1 VEVTVKIAVPKE
13 TWEGERRVGLVP
25 ESVSPLLKIGL
36 SVTVETGAGASA
48 GFSDDDYAQ
57 AGAEI
62 TSGDVLAAGDVV
74 LKVRAPSTAEVERL
88 RPGTVLLA
96 LMDPA
101 VNESLIAGLA
111 GRKVSVLSLE
121 RIPRITRA
129 QSMDVLSSQATVAGY
144 MAVLMAAQRLPRF
157 FPMLMTAAGTIK
169 AAQVLIIG
177 AGVAGLQAIGT
188 AKRLG
193 ARVKAS
199 DVRPA
204 AREEVESLGA
214 RFVGAELLDE
224 AAKAEGGYAKEQT
237 EEQKARQK
245 EVLRDSISKTD
256 VIICSALVAGGRAPV
271 VLDAPSVEV
280 MKQGSVII
288 DLAAEQGG
296 NCALTQPGQEVI
308 HQGVTICGLLNVTS
322 MKAADASRMFSRN
335 LTNLMKHLA
344 PKGEMATLAED
355 EIARACLVAHD
366 GQVWSGGSPATE
378 AGAAGGKS

>member
-1 VEVTVKIAVPKE
+1 MKIAVPKE

-36 SVTVETGAGASA
+36 SVTVEAGAGASA

-62 TSGDVLAAGDVV
+62 TSGNVLAAGDVV
-74 LKVRAPSTAEVERL
+74 LKVRAPSPAEVERL

>member
-1 VEVTVKIAVPKE
+1 MKIAVPKE

-36 SVTVETGAGASA
+36 SVTVEAGAGASA
-48 GFSDDDYAQ
+48 GFSDDDFAQ

-74 LKVRAPSTAEVERL
+74 LKVRAPSPAEVERL

-121 RIPRITRA
+121 RIPRISRA

>member
-1 VEVTVKIAVPKE
+1 MKIAVPKE

-62 TSGDVLAAGDVV
+62 TSGNVLAAGDVV
-74 LKVRAPSTAEVERL
+74 LKVRAPSPAEVERL

>member
-1 VEVTVKIAVPKE
+1 MKIAVPKE

-74 LKVRAPSTAEVERL
+74 FKVRAPSPAEVERL

-121 RIPRITRA
+121 RIPRISRA

-157 FPMLMTAAGTIK
+157 FPMMMTAAGTIK

>member
-1 VEVTVKIAVPKE
+1 VKIAVPKE
-13 TWEGERRVGLVP
+13 TWVGERRVGLVP
-25 ESVSPLLKIGL
+25 ESVPPLLKTGARIIM
-36 SVTVETGAGASA
+36 EAGAGAFA
-48 GFSDDDYAQ
+48 GFSDDDYAKV
-57 AGAEI
+57 GAEI
-62 TSGDVLAAGDVV
+62 VASDVLGSGDVV
-74 LKVRAPSTAEVERL
+74 LKVRAPSPAEVERL
-88 RPGTVLLA
+88 RPGAVLLA

-111 GRKVSVLSLE
+111 EGKVSVMSLE

-129 QSMDVLSSQATVAGY
+129 QSMDVLSSQASVAGY
-144 MAVLMAAQRLPRF
+144 MAVLLAAQRLPRF
-157 FPMLMTAAGTIK
+157 FPMMMTAAGTIK
-169 AAQVLIIG
+169 AAHVLVIG

-245 EVLRDSISKTD
+245 KVLRDSISTSD

-280 MKQGSVII
+280 MSPGSVII

-296 NCALTQPGQEVI
+296 NCALTQPGQEVV
-308 HQGVTICGLLNVTS
+308 HHGVTIAGPLNVTS

-335 LTNLMKHLA
+335 LTNLMKHLS
-344 PKGEMATLAED
+344 PKGEMANLAED
-355 EIARACLVAHD
+355 EIAKACLVAHD
-366 GQVWSGGSPATE
+366 GQVWSGGSPATQ
-378 AGAAGGKS
+378 AGTTGGKP

>member
-1 VEVTVKIAVPKE
+1 M
-13 TWEGERRVGLVP
+13 
-25 ESVSPLLKIGL
+25 LKIGL
-36 SVTVETGAGASA
+36 SVTVEAGAGASA
-48 GFSDDDYAQ
+48 GFSDDDFAQ

-74 LKVRAPSTAEVERL
+74 FKVRAPSPAEVERL

-121 RIPRITRA
+121 RIPRISRA

-157 FPMLMTAAGTIK
+157 FPMMMTAAGTIK

>member
-1 VEVTVKIAVPKE
+1 MKIAVPKE

-62 TSGDVLAAGDVV
+62 TSGNVLAAGDVV

-121 RIPRITRA
+121 RIPRISRA

-157 FPMLMTAAGTIK
+157 FPMMMTAAGTIK

>member
-1 VEVTVKIAVPKE
+1 MKIAVPKE

-36 SVTVETGAGASA
+36 SVTVEAGAGASA
-48 GFSDDDYAQ
+48 GFSDDDFAQ

-74 LKVRAPSTAEVERL
+74 FKVRAPSPAEVERL

-121 RIPRITRA
+121 RIPRISRA

>member
-1 VEVTVKIAVPKE
+1 VKIAVPRE
-13 TWEGERRVGLVP
+13 TWEGECRVGLVP
-25 ESVSPLLKIGL
+25 ESVPPLLKTGS
-36 SVTVETGAGASA
+36 SVIVEAGAGASA
-48 GFSDDDYAQ
+48 GFSDDDYAK

-62 TSGDVLAAGDVV
+62 VSGDVLSSGDVV
-74 LKVRAPSTAEVERL
+74 LKVRAPSSAEVERL
-88 RPGTVLLA
+88 RPGAVLLA

-101 VNESLIAGLA
+101 VNEALIADMA
-111 GRKVSVLSLE
+111 GRKVTVMSLE

-129 QSMDVLSSQATVAGY
+129 QSMDVLSSQASVAGY
-144 MAVLMAAQRLPRF
+144 MAVLLAAQKLPSF
-157 FPMLMTAAGTIK
+157 FPMMMTAAGTIK
-169 AAQVLIIG
+169 AAHVLVIG

-237 EEQKARQK
+237 PEQKARQK
-245 EVLRDSISKTD
+245 EVLRDSISKSD

-271 VLDAPSVEV
+271 VLDAASVEV
-280 MKQGSVII
+280 MKPGSVII

-296 NCALTQPGQEVI
+296 NCALTQPGQDVV
-308 HQGVTICGLLNVTS
+308 HQGVTVSGPLNVTS

-335 LTNLMKHLA
+335 LTNLMKHLS
-344 PKGEMATLAED
+344 PKGEMANLAED
-355 EIARACLVAHD
+355 EIGKSCLVAHE
-366 GQVWSGGSPATE
+366 GQVWSGGSPA
-378 AGAAGGKS
+378 AGADTAGGTA

>member
-1 VEVTVKIAVPKE
+1 MKIAVPKE

-48 GFSDDDYAQ
+48 GFSDDDFAQ

-74 LKVRAPSTAEVERL
+74 FKVRAPSPAEVERL

>member
-1 VEVTVKIAVPKE
+1 MKIAVPKE

-48 GFSDDDYAQ
+48 GFSDDDFAQ

-74 LKVRAPSTAEVERL
+74 FKVRAPSPAEVERL

-344 PKGEMATLAED
+344 PKGEMANLAED

>member
-1 VEVTVKIAVPKE
+1 MKIAVPKE

-36 SVTVETGAGASA
+36 SVTVEAGAGASA
-48 GFSDDDYAQ
+48 GFSDDDFAQ

-74 LKVRAPSTAEVERL
+74 FKVRAPSPAEVERL

-121 RIPRITRA
+121 RIPRISRA

-157 FPMLMTAAGTIK
+157 FPMMMTAAGTIK